1 MMKTIKND
9 FNEKVY
15 TFTTPSA
22 LSVTIVHRP
31 GFKRSSAVYG
41 TPFGALNLKQSLD
54 GNVIEHKSGVA
65 HFLEHK
71 LFEDESKDILSQF
84 AELGASGN
92 AFTSYEQTMYYFGHN
107 GDLEAP
113 LRLLIQFVSK
123 FSVSEESV
131 EKEKGIIIEE
141 IKMYDQMPDMR
152 LLNETYVN
160 LFHHYPFIYDIAG
173 TEKSVTETTRAD
185 LLRAFEMN
193 YSDHRMSLTIVT
205 PMDPQKVA
213 EIVLEETQSHHAVSE
228 NVMDLFDEEPHHV
241 AFKERE
247 IQGDVEVPKMTYSF
261 KFPYNRNDKLKD
273 EFLIRMLLEMNFS
286 EMIPDY
292 QVWLDE
298 GIVSNSYGYDVDIR
312 ESFGVIYF
320 VNEGH
325 KHESFKE
332 IIKYRMNHL
341 KHDEAMF
348 NQLKKRYY
356 GEMIMSLSKTDE
368 LAITLGRAHFDGVS
382 YFEYLEMIRDLS
394 YDALANLVD
403 VIVDSDDTFLRMVN
417 SNN

>member
-1 MMKTIKND
+1 MIKVKND
-9 FNEKVY
+9 FNEEVY
-15 TFTTPSA
+15 TFTTPSGLA
-22 LSVTIVHRP
+22 VTIVHRP

-54 GNVIEHKSGVA
+54 GVLINHKSGVA

-123 FSVSEESV
+123 FSVTKESV

-141 IKMYDQMPDMR
+141 IKMYEQMPDMR
-152 LLNETYVN
+152 LLNETYIN

-173 TEKSVTETTRAD
+173 TEASVTETTLAD
-185 LLRAFEMN
+185 LRRAYEMN
-193 YSDHRMSLTIVT
+193 YADHRMSLTIVT
-205 PMDPQKVA
+205 PKDPNEV
-213 EIVLEETQSHHAVSE
+213 ERIVLEETLNHRKQVE
-228 NVMDLFDEEPHHV
+228 TVKDIFDEEPMHV
-241 AFKERE
+241 AIKERE
-247 IQGDVEVPKMTYSF
+247 ILGDVEEPKMTYSF
-261 KFPYNRNDKLKD
+261 KFPYTNNDKLKD

-286 EMIPDY
+286 EMLPEY
-292 QVWLDE
+292 QDWLDS
-298 GIVSNSYGYDVDIR
+298 GIVSDSYGYDIDIR
-312 ESFGVIYF
+312 ESFGVVYF
-320 VNEGH
+320 VNEGS
-325 KHESFKE
+325 K
-332 IIKYRMNHL
+332 
-341 KHDEAMF
+341 DEAFKTLINSKMRHLQYDESSF
-348 NQLKKRYY
+348 NQLTKRYY

-382 YFEYLEMIRDLS
+382 YFEYLEMIRDLPFE
-394 YDALANLVD
+394 ALEKVAAMIEN
-403 VIVDSDDTFLRMVN
+403 SDDSFLIMKKD
-417 SNN
+417 